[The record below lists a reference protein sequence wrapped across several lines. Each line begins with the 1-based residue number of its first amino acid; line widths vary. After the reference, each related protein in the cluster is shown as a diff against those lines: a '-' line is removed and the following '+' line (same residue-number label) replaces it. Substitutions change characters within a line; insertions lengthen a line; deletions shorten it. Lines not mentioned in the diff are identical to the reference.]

1 MKKVWFPLLALAL
14 LLAVA
19 FAVRL
24 SLQASAHAGP
34 RLVAL
39 IQLTE
44 VDNNTVAGFK
54 EAMTR
59 LGYREGIEVTYL
71 STGPVGNADRL
82 EETIRGH
89 LQHKP
94 DLIFV
99 SSTPATQAVKRLTE
113 ADQHPPVVFGPVNDP
128 LAAGVVGDLRR
139 PGGHLTGIRLPTGD
153 DLRLQWLLRLAPGVK
168 RIYLPYTAD
177 DKSSLA
183 SLEQARAAA
192 AKLGVELLAQPV
204 AVTSGG
210 GAAAA
215 AACPANA
222 DAVFI
227 PRDSRIEAGIAEF
240 VALAAKRRLPIAA
253 PSLTQT
259 QAGALFSYG
268 FVHRDIGRQA
278 AQLANQIFKGA
289 RAGDLPVEMAES
301 RLAINLATAARIGL
315 AIPDDLLLQ
324 AEYVIRE

>member
-1 MKKVWFPLLALAL
+1 MKKVWLPFLALAL
-14 LLAVA
+14 LLAAA

-24 SLQASAHAGP
+24 SLQVAEHAGP
-34 RLVAL
+34 RVVAL
-39 IQLTE
+39 VQLTE

-54 EAMTR
+54 EAMTQ
-59 LGYREGIEVTYL
+59 LGYREGIDVSYL
-71 STGPVGNADRL
+71 STGPVGSANRL
-82 EETIRGH
+82 EETIRGY
-89 LQHKP
+89 LQQKP

-113 ADQHPPVVFGPVNDP
+113 ADKHPPVVFGPVNDP

-183 SLEQARAAA
+183 SLAQARAAA

-204 AVTSGG
+204 AVTSGV
-210 GAAAA
+210 AAVA

-222 DAVFI
+222 DAIFI

-278 AQLANQIFKGA
+278 AQQANQIFKGA
-289 RAGDLPVEMAES
+289 RAGDLPVEMAEN
-301 RLAINLATAARIGL
+301 RLAINLATAARIGF

-324 AEYVIRE
+324 AEYLIRE